1 MRGELDSHEEV
12 ILPFAGPGEI
22 KRREVS
28 WTLTEKVRLPFAG
41 PGEIKRREVVLDPQA
56 ENPGEIKSRE
66 VELGSEGWTSF
77 ASVVLQQTCYGHC
90 PCDCSARQLTEQQLR
105 IALVAVQWRGPHCLN
120 IAVVL
125 AVVHGLLGLSG
136 ERAVEPLTAS
146 LPPHP

>member
-1 MRGELDSHEEV
+1 M
-12 ILPFAGPGEI
+12 
-22 KRREVS
+22 
-28 WTLTEKVRLPFAG
+28 
-41 PGEIKRREVVLDPQA
+41 LDPQG

-66 VELGSEGWTSF
+66 VELGSESWTSF

-105 IALVAVQWRGPHCLN
+105 IALVAVQWRGPHWHCLN

-136 ERAVEPLTAS
+136 SERAVEPLTVS
-146 LPPHP
+146 LPPNP